1 MIVSS
6 RRCGKAATV
15 AADKTENFLSAM
27 HTQSGVEKTVDYWRG
42 VAFTAGAGVCWS
54 LGGIIVRA
62 VEVGVWEIVFWRS
75 VLMALTLA
83 IYMLARG
90 GWAAGAGFARI
101 GGTGVIVAVLF
112 AASFVL
118 VVASLTRTSV
128 AHTYIIMSAAPMVS
142 ALFAWPILGERVARR
157 TWFAMAL
164 TAGGIA
170 LMFADRL
177 EGGALIGNALAGVL
191 AIVLGA
197 ITVALRHGRHGDMVP
212 AVCLAGILA
221 AALTL
226 PLGQPFTIGAH
237 DFLLLAFMGM
247 VQLGLALVLFVHGA
261 KHLPATEVALIALLE
276 PVLAPVWVWIGIGE
290 TPSPF
295 ALAGG
300 AIVLFALAGYSLMG
314 ARRSKPP
321 IGMA

>member
-1 MIVSS
+1 
-6 RRCGKAATV
+6 
-15 AADKTENFLSAM
+15 M
-27 HTQSGVEKTVDYWRG
+27 HNKSGVEKTGDYWRG

-62 VEVGVWEIVFWRS
+62 VEAGVWEIVFWRS

-83 IYMLARG
+83 VYMLARG
-90 GWAAGAGFARI
+90 GWAAVASFARV

-118 VVASLTRTSV
+118 IVASLTRTSV

-142 ALFAWPILGERVARR
+142 ALLAWPILGERVARR
-157 TWFAMAL
+157 TWLVMAL

-191 AIVLGA
+191 AVVLGA
-197 ITVALRHGRHGDMVP
+197 ITVALRYGRHNDMVP
-212 AVCLAGILA
+212 AVCLAGVLA
-221 AALTL
+221 AAITL
-226 PLGQPFTIGAH
+226 PLGLPFAIGGR

-247 VQLGLALVLFVHGA
+247 VQLGVALVLFVHGA

-276 PVLAPVWVWIGIGE
+276 PVLAPVWVWVGIGE
-290 TPSPF
+290 TPAPF
-295 ALAGG
+295 AFAGG
-300 AIVLFALAGYSLMG
+300 AIVLCALAGHSLMG